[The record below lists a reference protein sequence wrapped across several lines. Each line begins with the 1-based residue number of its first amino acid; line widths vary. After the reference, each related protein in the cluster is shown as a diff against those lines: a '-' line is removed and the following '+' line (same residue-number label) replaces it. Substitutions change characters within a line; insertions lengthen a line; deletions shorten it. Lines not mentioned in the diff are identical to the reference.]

1 MTDAE
6 EVHSK
11 EVTMSETLLKL
22 KNIKKAYGSGESK
35 VEVLHGIDLTIN
47 KGELVAIIGPSGS
60 GKSTL
65 MNIIGCLDTPTEGS
79 YLVDGHDTFN
89 MLPDELASL
98 RRDFFGFIFQRYHL
112 LGHLDAKENVQVPA
126 IYAGTS
132 QEIREKRSV
141 ELLEKL
147 RLGQKTLNKPS
158 QLSGG
163 QQQRVSIA
171 RALMNGGQIILADE
185 PTGALDTKSGT
196 EVMKILTDLNTQ
208 GHTVILVTH
217 DPKIAAHAHRVIT
230 IQDGAIVSDTVNP
243 EILDHQKEAENTEKV
258 HFSRRIVNSFRAYVD
273 RFKEAYTMA
282 IRAMISNRM
291 RTLLTMLGIIIGI
304 MSVVCVVALAR
315 GASEDIISNISSM
328 GTNTITIMPGER
340 MGDMRSGR
348 VRTLS
353 VKDMKALRGQP
364 FVDSASPTVQSSVM
378 AQRLDQEATATVMGV
393 SGDYFRVYGMQ
404 IEKGRKFNEDE
415 AELSPQFGV
424 IDYNVK
430 NTFFKNEDPIGK
442 RLFVGGQPITIIGLL
457 VDKEVA
463 FRPHDALYVYVPYTT
478 MMNRI
483 VKQNFISSIIVRTAD
498 GFSTAVA
505 EASITSLLKSRHG
518 RKDFFMMSSDT
529 IMKSINQATGTFT
542 MLISA
547 IAVISLLVGGIG
559 VMNIMLVSVTERTR
573 EIGIRMAVGAR
584 QSDIMTQFLI
594 ESITVCIIGGLLGV
608 VLSGVLGYVLSI
620 FVPTIH
626 LSFSVASVVVA
637 VLTSSLIGVLFGY
650 MPARSAARLNPID
663 ALARE

>member
-1 MTDAE
+1 M
-6 EVHSK
+6 SK
-11 EVTMSETLLKL
+11 VLLSL
-22 KNIKKAYGSGESK
+22 KDIKKSFGQGESK
-35 VEVLHGIDLTIN
+35 VEVLHGINLSIN

-79 YLVDGHDTFN
+79 YQVDGHDTFN

-112 LGHLDAKENVQVPA
+112 LGHLNAMENVQVPA
-126 IYAGTS
+126 IYSGTGK
-132 QEIREKRSV
+132 EKRESRSV
-141 ELLEKL
+141 KLLEI
-147 RLGQKTLNKPS
+147 LGLGNKRENRPS

-185 PTGALDTKSGT
+185 PTGALDSKSGA
-196 EVMKILTDLNTQ
+196 EVMDILTELNSQ

-217 DPKIAAHAHRVIT
+217 DPRIAAHAHRVIT
-230 IQDGAIVSDTVNP
+230 IKDGSIESDTVNASVS
-243 EILDHQKEAENTEKV
+243 DHQSSTDDLQSV
-258 HFSRRIVNSFRAYVD
+258 HFSDRTVNSYRAYLD

-304 MSVVCVVALAR
+304 MSVVTVVALAR
-315 GASEDIISNISSM
+315 GASDQIISNISSM
-328 GTNTITIMPGER
+328 GTNTITIMPGKR

-353 VKDMKALRGQP
+353 VKDLKALRGQP
-364 FVDSASPTVQSSVM
+364 FVDSASPTVQNSGMV
-378 AQRLDQEATATVMGV
+378 QRYNIEATATVMGV
-393 SGDYFRVYGMQ
+393 SGEYFRVYGME
-404 IEKGRKFNEDE
+404 IEKGRMFSEDE
-415 AELSPQFGV
+415 ASLSPQVGV
-424 IDYNVK
+424 IDYNTK

-442 RLFVGGQPITIIGLL
+442 RLFVQGKPITVIGLL
-457 VDKEVA
+457 VDKDVP
-463 FRPHDALYVYVPYTT
+463 FRPSDNLYIYVPYST

-498 GFSTAVA
+498 GFSPAVA

-542 MLISA
+542 LLISA
-547 IAVISLLVGGIG
+547 IAVISLIVGGIG

-584 QSDIMTQFLI
+584 RSDIMTQFLI
-594 ESITVCIIGGLLGV
+594 ESVTVCLIGGMLGV
-608 VLSGVLGYVLSI
+608 VLSMVTGYVLSV
-620 FVPTIH
+620 FVPGIP
-626 LSFSVASVVVA
+626 LSFSLASIVIA
-637 VLTSSLIGVLFGY
+637 VLTSSVIGVLFGY

>member
-1 MTDAE
+1 M
-6 EVHSK
+6 SK
-11 EVTMSETLLKL
+11 VLLNL
-22 KNIKKAYGSGESK
+22 KDIKKSFGQGESK
-35 VEVLHGIDLTIN
+35 VEILHGINLTIN

-79 YLVDGHDTFN
+79 YQVDGHDTFN

-112 LGHLDAKENVQVPA
+112 LGHLNAMENVQVPA
-126 IYAGTS
+126 IYSGTGK
-132 QEIREKRSV
+132 EKRESRSV
-141 ELLEKL
+141 KLLEI
-147 RLGQKTLNKPS
+147 LGLGNKTENKPS

-185 PTGALDTKSGT
+185 PTGALDSKSGA
-196 EVMKILTDLNTQ
+196 EVMDILTELNKE

-217 DPKIAAHAHRVIT
+217 DPRIAAHAHRVIT
-230 IQDGAIVSDTVNP
+230 IKDGAIESDTVNDN
-243 EILDHQKEAENTEKV
+243 ISDHQNKDDVSLAV
-258 HFSRRIVNSFRAYVD
+258 HFSDKVVNSYRAYFD

-304 MSVVCVVALAR
+304 MSVVTVVALAR
-315 GASEDIISNISSM
+315 GASDQIISNISSM
-328 GTNTITIMPGER
+328 GTNTITIMPGQK

-353 VKDMKALRGQP
+353 VKDLKALKGQP
-364 FVDSASPTVQSSVM
+364 FVDSASPTVQNSGMV
-378 AQRLDQEATATVMGV
+378 QRYNVDATATVIGV
-393 SGDYFRVYGMQ
+393 SGEYFRVYGME
-404 IEKGRKFNEDE
+404 IEKGRMFSEDE
-415 AELSPQFGV
+415 ASLSPQVGV
-424 IDYNVK
+424 IDYNTK

-442 RLFVGGQPITIIGLL
+442 RLFVQGKPITVIGLL

-463 FRPHDALYVYVPYTT
+463 FRHSDNLYIYVPYST

-483 VKQNFISSIIVRTAD
+483 VKQNYISSIIVRTAD
-498 GFSTAVA
+498 GFSPAVA

-542 MLISA
+542 LLISA
-547 IAVISLLVGGIG
+547 IAVISLVVGGIG

-584 QSDIMTQFLI
+584 RSDIMTQFLI
-594 ESITVCIIGGLLGV
+594 ESVTVCLIGG
-608 VLSGVLGYVLSI
+608 
-620 FVPTIH
+620 
-626 LSFSVASVVVA
+626 
-637 VLTSSLIGVLFGY
+637 
-650 MPARSAARLNPID
+650 M
-663 ALARE
+663 

>member
-1 MTDAE
+1 M
-6 EVHSK
+6 SK
-11 EVTMSETLLKL
+11 VLLNL
-22 KNIKKAYGSGESK
+22 KDIKKSFGQGESK
-35 VEVLHGIDLTIN
+35 VEILHGINLTIN

-79 YLVDGHDTFN
+79 YQVDGHDTFN

-112 LGHLDAKENVQVPA
+112 LGHLNAMENVQVPA
-126 IYAGTS
+126 IYSGTGK
-132 QEIREKRSV
+132 EKRESRSV
-141 ELLEKL
+141 KLLEI
-147 RLGQKTLNKPS
+147 LGLGNKTENKPS

-185 PTGALDTKSGT
+185 PTGALDSKSGA
-196 EVMKILTDLNTQ
+196 EVMDILTELNKE

-217 DPKIAAHAHRVIT
+217 DPRIAAHAHRVIT
-230 IQDGAIVSDTVNP
+230 IKDGAIESDTVNDN
-243 EILDHQKEAENTEKV
+243 ISDHQNKDDVSLAV
-258 HFSRRIVNSFRAYVD
+258 HFSDKVVNSYRAYFD

-304 MSVVCVVALAR
+304 MSVVTVVALAR
-315 GASEDIISNISSM
+315 GASDQIISNISSM
-328 GTNTITIMPGER
+328 GTNTITIMPGQK

-353 VKDMKALRGQP
+353 VKDLKALKGQP
-364 FVDSASPTVQSSVM
+364 FVDSASPTVQNSGMV
-378 AQRLDQEATATVMGV
+378 QRYNVDATATVIGV
-393 SGDYFRVYGMQ
+393 SGEYFRVYGME
-404 IEKGRKFNEDE
+404 IEKGRMFSEDE
-415 AELSPQFGV
+415 ASLSPQVGV
-424 IDYNVK
+424 IDYNTK

-442 RLFVGGQPITIIGLL
+442 RLFVQGKPITVIGLL

-463 FRPHDALYVYVPYTT
+463 FRHSDNLYIYVPYST

-483 VKQNFISSIIVRTAD
+483 VKQNYISSIIVRTAD
-498 GFSTAVA
+498 GFSPAVA

-542 MLISA
+542 LLISA
-547 IAVISLLVGGIG
+547 IAVISLVVGGIG

-584 QSDIMTQFLI
+584 RSDIMTQFLI
-594 ESITVCIIGGLLGV
+594 ESVTVCLIGGMLGV
-608 VLSGVLGYVLSI
+608 VFSTVTGYVLSI
-620 FVPTIH
+620 FVPNIP
-626 LSFSVASVVVA
+626 LSFSLASIVIA
-637 VLTSSLIGVLFGY
+637 VLTSSIIGVLFGY